1 MSKKTGQGQLFWGL
15 LLIIIG
21 VLFLFEQL
29 GYIDFGEVISKYWP
43 AIFII
48 IGISIYIANGFN
60 PSGSALFFILLGV
73 LMMLIKLKIIER
85 DLWPYLWPILL
96 IVLGIWIIFKPRTK
110 PSS

>member
-1 MSKKTGQGQLFWGL
+1 MNKKTGQGRLFWGL

-21 VLFLFEQL
+21 GLFLFEQL

-48 IGISIYIANGFN
+48 IGISIYIANGFK
-60 PSGSALFFILLGV
+60 PTGTAIFLILLGV
-73 LMMLIKLKIIER
+73 IIILIKLQIIER

-96 IVLGIWIIFKPRTK
+96 IALGLWIIFKPRTK
-110 PSS
+110 PGS